1 MNLQRL
7 VLTFKPGGL
16 EVLDVERGVAA

>member
-1 MNLQRL
+1 VTLQRL
-7 VLTFKPGGL
+7 VLTFKPDGL